1 MSQRQ
6 RSHEL
11 RLEIGAEADA
21 LLSQLGVEAYQAAR
35 QRAYEAS
42 SDAMARDW
50 SGVAAAIQRRTRV
63 RRPSLFSMMLH

>member
-11 RLEIGAEADA
+11 RLEIGAEANA

-35 QRAYEAS
+35 RRAQEAS

-50 SGVAAAIQRRTRV
+50 SSVAAAIARRTRM
-63 RRPSLFSMMLH
+63 RRASLFSMTLH

>member
-11 RLEIGAEADA
+11 HLEIGAEADA
-21 LLSQLGVEAYQAAR
+21 LLSQLGVEAYQAAQR
-35 QRAYEAS
+35 RAYEAS

-50 SGVAAAIQRRTRV
+50 SGVAETIARRTRA